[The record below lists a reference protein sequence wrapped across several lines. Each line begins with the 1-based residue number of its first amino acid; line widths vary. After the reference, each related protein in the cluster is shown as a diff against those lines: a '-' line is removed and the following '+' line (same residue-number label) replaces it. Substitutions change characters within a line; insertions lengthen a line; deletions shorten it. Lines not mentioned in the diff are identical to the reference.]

1 MTLRAASAMQVLR
14 EQGKALFLQA
24 VDVGRAAGVILGADL
39 AALGTLREAGDVSFL
54 TAREVLGED
63 PIEPGSVER
72 RRADHER
79 FLATDLPDAWNGEP
93 RPIPLPA
100 RTAARAGAGTV
111 VRGLAVSAGTAT
123 GRVRVVHEIG
133 DRDFDV
139 DDVLVCRTTD
149 PSWASL
155 MAIAAALVIDV
166 GGAISHGAIVA
177 RELGIPCVIGTG
189 NGTQV
194 LSDGDTVRVDGS
206 AGTVLVLAPA
216 SDDPGRAVTGQ

>member
-1 MTLRAASAMQVLR
+1 V
-14 EQGKALFLQA
+14 
-24 VDVGRAAGVILGADL
+24 
-39 AALGTLREAGDVSFL
+39 
-54 TAREVLGED
+54 
-63 PIEPGSVER
+63 VER
-72 RRADHER
+72 RRADHQR
-79 FLATDLPDAWNGEP
+79 FLATDLPDAWNGDP

-100 RTAARAGAGTV
+100 TSTERAEPGV
-111 VRGLAVSAGTAT
+111 SVQGLGVSSGTAT

-133 DRDFDV
+133 DLDFEV

-189 NGTQV
+189 NGTRV
-194 LSDGDTVRVDGS
+194 LRDATWSPSTG
-206 AGTVLVLAPA
+206 APELCWYWGR
-216 SDDPGRAVTGQ
+216 PGRQERSPYSKTAPFPETPQMIARGAVAGQ